1 MMQAVATTHGFR
13 VEVDPRYSPQHSD
26 RTQGQ
31 WFFLYTVRVTNESD
45 RTAQLLS
52 RHWVITDA
60 YGEVEEVRGPGV
72 VGEQPRLRPGQ
83 AFEYTSGCPL
93 PTPFGTMEG
102 SYQMVDESGERFD
115 VTIPAFALRE
125 PNSMQ

>member
-1 MMQAVATTHGFR
+1 MQAVAITQGIR
-13 VEVDPRYSPQHSD
+13 VEVSPRYSAEHSD
-26 RTQGQ
+26 RSQGQ
-31 WFFLYTVRVTNESD
+31 WFFLYTVRVTNEGVSA
-45 RTAQLLS
+45 AQLLS

-60 YGEVEEVRGPGV
+60 YGKVEEVRGAGV

-93 PTPFGTMEG
+93 GTPFGTMEG
-102 SYQMVDESGERFD
+102 SYHMIDEHGQRFD
-115 VTIPAFALRE
+115 VAIPAFSLRE

>member
-1 MMQAVATTHGFR
+1 MQAIAVTEGFR
-13 VEVDPRYSPQHSD
+13 VEVLPRYSPEHSD

-31 WFFLYTVRVTNESD
+31 WFFLYTVRVTNEGP

-60 YGEVEEVRGPGV
+60 YGKVEEVRGSGV
-72 VGEQPRLRPGQ
+72 VGEQPKLKPGQ

-93 PTPFGTMEG
+93 TTPFGTMEG
-102 SYQMVDESGERFD
+102 SYQMIDDQGQRFD
-115 VTIPAFALRE
+115 VEIPAFSLRE
-125 PNSMQ
+125 PGSMQ